1 MKNLTNITLLPL
13 LLISGLLWAYE
24 PKITHRD
31 LSAKSVSKSA
41 LNTDATLLPNLG
53 LQPFPQNQLFSNK
66 TIEETFRD
74 GAVSEDNNSRALNH
88 FYDPYKDRALTV
100 LSVSV
105 GKKSPDWSL
114 EDNGDIAEQLVSYK
128 DARKYFYDALTTN
141 DPTFTAKVN
150 ETTRNGYWGLV
161 FGNLGHTIHHIQDM
175 AQPQHVRNDQHC
187 DLGFFSCG
195 GIFYNPSRYE
205 RYSGSDEIQSK
216 IITISAST
224 QADAV
229 FPAASEFK
237 LPRDFWMNT
246 AGTGIAE
253 FTNKNFVSQ
262 GTNFRSYLGTVGASK
277 YSFPLPGTP
286 TNDKIDDLYAAQGA
300 TVPTGIQSL
309 CTAVGVNCWMTMYP
323 TPMTDK
329 ASTLSIFD
337 QDLIAIGVHVI
348 YDDGV
353 TPIYY
358 SDRLFALNR
367 FNFDAVYETLIPKA
381 VAYSAGLINY
391 FFRGKMQIS
400 LPPDGVY
407 SLIDGTA
414 TGFSKV
420 KLGLTNASP
429 PGENM
434 AGGTLVVVAK
444 FHRNTCYLNDLSD
457 ALNLNGDLN
466 CRSKDE
472 EIVVSEPIPDVTLGN
487 SPTQF
492 TFNFSANPIPKNA
505 TDLYIQVVYRGKLG
519 SEADAVVVVTKDI
532 SEPTY
537 FSYHNDSDYIH
548 ITGRVYTRPQ
558 VNANPSL
565 LALVKP
571 TNCVI
576 ASSPPTLA
584 PACFQPFTL
593 NQDWT
598 AGGGAISLYTV
609 SALPVRSYTRVVLLT
624 DVGTGASI
632 ADKIK
637 LCQPDSGA
645 IKPVKTQ
652 LDLTTSTFN
661 HSTITFWRGSYSWE
675 HYSCAINGDGSAPGA
690 PDDRVNVVAP
700 RTDGAALSTAV
711 QVLF

>member
-1 MKNLTNITLLPL
+1 MKNLTNFTLLPL

-31 LSAKSVSKSA
+31 LSAKAVSKSA

-66 TIEETFRD
+66 TIEEAFRD

-88 FYDPYKDRALTV
+88 FYDPYKDRSLTV

-114 EDNGDIAEQLVSYK
+114 EDTGDIAEQLVSYK

-141 DPTFTAKVN
+141 DPTLTAKVN
-150 ETTRNGYWGLV
+150 ETIRNGYWGLV

-216 IITISAST
+216 IITIAAST

-367 FNFDAVYETLIPKA
+367 FNFDAVHETLIPKA

-391 FFRGKMQIS
+391 FFRGKLQIS

-407 SLIDGTA
+407 SLIDGTE
-414 TGFSKV
+414 TGFSKI
-420 KLGLTNASP
+420 KLRLTNASP
-429 PGENM
+429 PGEGM
-434 AGGTLVVVAK
+434 AGGTLVAIAK
-444 FHRNTCYLNDLSD
+444 FHRNTCYANDLSD

-472 EIVVSEPIPDVTLGN
+472 EIVVSEPIPDVTLVN

-492 TFNFSANPIPKNA
+492 TFNFSANPIPKSA

-519 SEADAVVVVTKDI
+519 SEADAVVVATKDI

-537 FSYHNDSDYIH
+537 FSYHNDSDFIH
-548 ITGRVYTRPQ
+548 IVGHVYTRPQ

-593 NQDWT
+593 NQEWT
-598 AGGGAISLYTV
+598 AGGGAIPLYTV
-609 SALPVRSYTRVVLLT
+609 NALPVRSYTRVVLLT
-624 DVGTGASI
+624 DVGTGTSI
-632 ADKIK
+632 ADKIQ

-645 IKPVKTQ
+645 VKPVKTQ

-675 HYSCAINGDGSAPGA
+675 HYSCIFIGDDSAPGA

-700 RTDGAALSTAV
+700 RTDGAAPPTAV

>member
-1 MKNLTNITLLPL
+1 MKNLTKITLLPL

-66 TIEETFRD
+66 TIEEIFRD
-74 GAVSEDNNSRALNH
+74 DAVSEDNNSRALNH

-100 LSVSV
+100 LSTSV

-114 EDNGDIAEQLVSYK
+114 EDTGDIAEQLVSYK

-150 ETTRNGYWGLV
+150 ETIRNGYWGLV

-205 RYSGSDEIQSK
+205 RYSSSDEIQFK
-216 IITISAST
+216 IITIAAST

-277 YSFPLPGTP
+277 YPFPLPGTP
-286 TNDKIDDLYAAQGA
+286 TNYNVDDLYAAQGA

-309 CTAVGVNCWMTMYP
+309 CTGVGVNCWMTMYP
-323 TPMTDK
+323 TQLTAK

-337 QDLIAIGVHVI
+337 QDLQAKGVHVI

-367 FNFDAVYETLIPKA
+367 FNFDAVHETLIPKA

-391 FFRGKMQIS
+391 FFRGKIQIS

-407 SLIDGTA
+407 SLIDGTE
-414 TGFSKV
+414 TGFSKI
-420 KLGLTNASP
+420 KLRLTNASP
-429 PGENM
+429 PGEGM
-434 AGGTLVVVAK
+434 AGGTLVAIAK
-444 FHRNTCYLNDLSD
+444 FHRNTCYANDLSD

-472 EIVVSEPIPDVTLGN
+472 EIVVSEPIPDVTLVN

-492 TFNFSANPIPKNA
+492 TFNFSANPIPKSA

-519 SEADAVVVVTKDI
+519 NEADAVVVATQDI

-537 FSYHNDSDYIH
+537 LSYHNDSDYIQIAGH
-548 ITGRVYTRPQ
+548 VYTRPQ
-558 VNANPSL
+558 INANPSL

-584 PACFQPFTL
+584 SDCFQPITL
-593 NQDWT
+593 NQEWT
-598 AGGGAISLYTV
+598 AGGSAIPLYTV

-624 DVGTGASI
+624 DVGTATSI
-632 ADKIK
+632 ADKIQI
-637 LCQPDSGA
+637 CQPASA
-645 IKPVKTQ
+645 AVKPVKTQ
-652 LDLTTSTFN
+652 RDLTASTFN

-675 HYSCAINGDGSAPGA
+675 HYSCVFIGDDSDPGA
-690 PDDRVNVVAP
+690 PDDRANVVAP
-700 RTDGAALSTAV
+700 RTDGAATPTAI